1 MRGRFLILLAA
12 AALAATPAFTQ
23 VRQPPGGPAQKE
35 WIEPPAK
42 LPKAE
47 QGDPTRN
54 LDFLFEALK
63 IAPDE
68 GTAKQIEQRIWALW
82 FISPSD
88 TANLL
93 MTRVRTA
100 VEQKDTDLALELLD
114 KIIVIKPDYVEAW
127 NRRATIH
134 FMKNDYGKS
143 LADIR
148 EVLKREPRH
157 FGALSGLGLILQEMG
172 DDRRALDVYRRTLE
186 LHPKIERIPDLVKTL
201 REKVEG
207 RDI

>member
-1 MRGRFLILLAA
+1 
-12 AALAATPAFTQ
+12 
-23 VRQPPGGPAQKE
+23 
-35 WIEPPAK
+35 
-42 LPKAE
+42 
-47 QGDPTRN
+47 
-54 LDFLFEALK
+54 
-63 IAPDE
+63 
-68 GTAKQIEQRIWALW
+68 
-82 FISPSD
+82 
-88 TANLL
+88 
-93 MTRVRTA
+93 
-100 VEQKDTDLALELLD
+100 LLD

-127 NRRATIH
+127 NRRATIY

-172 DDRRALDVYRRTLE
+172 DNRRALDVYRRTLE